1 MSTLRQMEIL
11 PGAIRIL
18 DDCAAVRSGE
28 QVLIVTDTAF
38 DTELV
43 GTFATLAAE
52 RGAEVVVVSM
62 VPRSLPGQEPPS
74 SVAAIMKEADLV
86 LELTS
91 VFIGSTKA
99 RMEACA
105 AGARYLTMPG
115 LTPSLLVKGGAADVD
130 FARIKPIAEEIAQ
143 RFTEAKRFLLTTRAG
158 TSLRGS
164 IEGRAGRVLHG
175 LATTPGAYMAPPDIE
190 VGLAPVEGTTEG
202 VAVIDGALLMMSDE
216 PLVEPVTITFEKG
229 EAIGI
234 EGREAYLLQDMI
246 DRCQDPRMVNLA
258 EVSIGL
264 NPQARVTGIALESE
278 AALGTAHIALGNS
291 IGYGG
296 TVDAVAHL
304 DCVMRAATLRL
315 DDELILEDGNL
326 LVAEIP
332 S

>member
-1 MSTLRQMEIL
+1 MEIL
-11 PGAIRIL
+11 PGVVRIL
-18 DDCAAVRSGE
+18 DDCAALKSGE
-28 QVLIVTDTAF
+28 QVLIVTDTTF
-38 DTELV
+38 DPGLV

-52 RGAEVVVVSM
+52 RGAEVVVVTM
-62 VPRSLPGQEPPS
+62 APRDLPGQEPPS
-74 SVAAIMKEADLV
+74 SVAAIMKTADLI

-99 RMEACA
+99 RIEACA

-130 FARIKPIAEEIAQ
+130 FARIKPVAEQIAQ
-143 RFTEAKRFLLTTRAG
+143 RFTEAKQFTLSTGAG
-158 TSLRGS
+158 TSLQGS

-216 PLVEPVTITFEKG
+216 PLAQPVVITFEKG
-229 EAIGI
+229 EAVKI
-234 EGREAYLLQDMI
+234 EGRDAYLLHDMI
-246 DRCQDPRMVNLA
+246 DRCQDSRMYNLA
-258 EVSIGL
+258 EVSVGL

-278 AALGTAHIALGNS
+278 AALGTVHIALGNS

-315 DDELILEDGNL
+315 DDELILEDGDL
-326 LVAEIP
+326 LVAAIP